1 MTMTIQPADIALLS
15 SDSLFLLQFCKYSM
29 LMFCRPT
36 GIPGNNEAYNLGMVS
51 SHGLEPSHTDTFSS
65 VSREGTLM
73 IREVSGW
80 YLFSEQHLQE
90 VLSL

>member
-1 MTMTIQPADIALLS
+1 MALRNQQAMI
-15 SDSLFLLQFCKYSM
+15 LFLFQFYKFSL
-29 LMFCRPT
+29 LMFFRPT

-51 SHGLEPSHTDTFSS
+51 SHGLEPSHIDSFSS

-80 YLFSEQHLQE
+80 YLFSEQNLQV
-90 VLSL
+90 VLLLCK